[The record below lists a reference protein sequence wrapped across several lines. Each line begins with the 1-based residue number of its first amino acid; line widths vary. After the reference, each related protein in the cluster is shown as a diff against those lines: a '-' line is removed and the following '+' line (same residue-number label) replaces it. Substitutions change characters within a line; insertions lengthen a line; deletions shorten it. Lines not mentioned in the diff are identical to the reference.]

1 MNTEIEVLG
10 KRLFAIE
17 VDLKY
22 INHTAFYK
30 AFSMLYI
37 LNRKLRNSR
46 KTSVTESA
54 IGTML
59 VKIL

>member
-10 KRLFAIE
+10 KRLFANE
-17 VDLKY
+17 VHLKY
-22 INHTAFYK
+22 INHTVFYK

-59 VKIL
+59 VKVL